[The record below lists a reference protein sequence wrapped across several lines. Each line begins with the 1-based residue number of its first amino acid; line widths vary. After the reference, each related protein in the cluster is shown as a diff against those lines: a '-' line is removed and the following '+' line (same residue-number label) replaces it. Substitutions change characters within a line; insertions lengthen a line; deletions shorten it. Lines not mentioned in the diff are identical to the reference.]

1 MKNNRILFYVHFN
14 KKDKLA
20 KHVIYQIKKLRPVYE
35 NIIFIS
41 NSKLNLKDQY
51 SISRYTNRVIQRENR
66 GYDFAA
72 WRDGI
77 KSEGWDKI
85 RTFNSVTFMND
96 TCFGPLYDMNEIF
109 NTMENDGAD
118 FWGMTDH
125 TFTEFG
131 MPGTDECIPRHIQ
144 SYFMV
149 FTQKVVKSKEFFQF
163 WNNIEDFKDVFN
175 VIQKYETRI
184 TGVLEAAGFRSSTLI
199 NTDQY
204 SKDNRIDTPNY
215 SEMQPLIMIKEGI
228 PFIKVKSFL
237 WTPHNQ
243 IIKNIKLNSRYPT
256 KLIRKHTSDM
266 GIAVPIKRRIKLFVI
281 DRTENYQILYIIS
294 KKIYHYINKILRRV

>member
-20 KHVIYQIKKLRPVYE
+20 KHVIYQIKKLRPIYN

-41 NSKLNLKDQY
+41 NSKLSIKDR
-51 SISRYTNRVIQRENR
+51 SIISKHTNKIIQRENR

-72 WRDGI
+72 WHDGMNVV
-77 KSEGWDKI
+77 GWDRV
-85 RTFNSVTFMND
+85 RTFGSVTVMND
-96 TCFGPLYDMNEIF
+96 TCFGPLYDMKEIF
-109 NTMENDGAD
+109 DKMDNSDAD

-125 TFTEFG
+125 TFTKVG
-131 MPGTDECIPRHIQ
+131 MPGTDGCIPRHIQ

-149 FTQKVVKSKEFFQF
+149 FNQNVVNSKVFFDFWSDVKE
-163 WNNIEDFKDVFN
+163 FKDVFK
-175 VIQKYETRI
+175 VIQNYETRI
-184 TGVLEAAGFRSSTLI
+184 TEILESAGFKSSTLI

-204 SKDNRIDTPNY
+204 TKDNEIDTPNY
-215 SEMQPLIMIKEGI
+215 SEMQPLIIIKEGI
-228 PFIKVKSFL
+228 PFAKVKSFL

-243 IIKNIKLNSRYPT
+243 IIKAIKLNSNYPIR
-256 KLIRKHTSDM
+256 LIRKHNLDM

-281 DRTENYQILYIIS
+281 ERTEKHPFLYKIVR
-294 KKIYHYINKILRRV
+294 KIYRFFKNITRRT